1 MASDAPK
8 IIFSMLGVGKTLPAG
23 KKILDSIYLSFY
35 YGAKIGVLGL
45 NGAGKS
51 TLLRIIAGVD
61 KAHDGEIQSQPGLT
75 FGLLEQEPDLGGDD
89 RTVKEVVEEGMA
101 EAVGLVKRYEEI
113 SNAFAEPDA
122 DFDALI
128 AEQAK
133 VQEAIDRLGAW
144 DVDARLQQAMDALH
158 CPPSDAK
165 VGVLSG
171 GEKRR
176 VALVRLLLQAPD
188 VLLLDEPTNH
198 LDAASVA
205 WLEQHLASYPGTII
219 AVTHDRYFLDNVAGW
234 ILELDRGKGIPYEG
248 NYTSW
253 LEQKEARLAQEKN
266 QRDKRRKT
274 IQQELE
280 WVRQNAKGRRTKSKA
295 RLARYE
301 ELQAGLPEERREEL
315 EIYIPPGPRLGNVV
329 VQAEHVAKGYGDR
342 QLVEDL
348 TFSLPPG
355 GIVGVV
361 GPNGAGKT
369 TLFRMITGQEQPDA
383 GTFRVGD
390 TVQIGYVNQDRDL
403 DPNKTVWETIS
414 GGSDFIQLGTR
425 EVNSR
430 AYVGR
435 FNFGGQDQQKKVG
448 TLSGGERGRLQ
459 LAVTLKEGANVL
471 LLDEPTNDL
480 DVNTLRA
487 LEEALL
493 AFGGCAVVI
502 SHDRWFLD
510 RVATHTLAFEGD
522 GQVFFYPGPYSEY
535 EDDRRDR
542 LGIQDAEPTGP
553 HRKLTRA

>member
-1 MASDAPK
+1 MSDQK
-8 IIFSMLGVGKTLPAG
+8 IIFSMLGVGKTLPTG
-23 KKILDSIYLSFY
+23 KKILDNIYLSFY

-51 TLLRIIAGVD
+51 TLLKIIAGRDD
-61 KAHDGEIQSQPGLT
+61 KYDGEIQKQPDISIGM
-75 FGLLEQEPDLGGDD
+75 LEQEPDLGDPS
-89 RTVKEVVEEGMA
+89 RTVRQVVEEGMS
-101 EAVGLVKRYEEI
+101 EAVGLLKRYEEI
-113 SNAFAEPDA
+113 SAAFAEPDA

-128 AEQAK
+128 AEQGK
-133 VQEAIDRLGAW
+133 IQEDIDRLGAW

-158 CPPSDAK
+158 CPPGDAPI
-165 VGVLSG
+165 GPLSG

-198 LDAASVA
+198 LDAQSVA
-205 WLEQHLASYPGTII
+205 WLEQHLAQYPGTVI

-234 ILELDRGKGIPYEG
+234 ILELDRGKGIPFEG
-248 NYTSW
+248 NYTRW
-253 LEQKEARLAQEKN
+253 LEQKEARLKQEEKEAS
-266 QRDKRRKT
+266 KRQKT
-274 IQQELE
+274 IHQELE
-280 WVRQNAKGRRTKSKA
+280 WVRQNAKGQRTKSKA
-295 RLARYE
+295 RIARYE
-301 ELQAGLPEERREEL
+301 ELQAGLSDERRDEL

-329 VQAEHVAKGYGDR
+329 VQAEHVDKAYGDR
-342 QLVEDL
+342 TLVEDL
-348 TFSLPPG
+348 TFDLPPG

-369 TLFRMITGQEQPDA
+369 TLFRMITGAEQPDD
-383 GTFRVGD
+383 GTFRVGE
-390 TVQIGYVNQDRDL
+390 TVQIGYVNQERDL
-403 DPNKTVWETIS
+403 DPDKTVWEVIS
-414 GGSDFIQLGTR
+414 GGSDFIQLGSK

-435 FNFGGQDQQKKVG
+435 FNFGGADQQKKVG
-448 TLSGGERGRLQ
+448 SLSGGERGRLQ

-471 LLDEPTNDL
+471 LLDEPTNAL

-493 AFGGCAVVI
+493 SFGGCAVVI
-502 SHDRWFLD
+502 SHDRWFLN

-522 GQVFFYPGPYSEY
+522 GEVFFYPGNYDEY
-535 EDDRRDR
+535 AENRLER
-542 LGIQDAEPTGP
+542 LGLEADEPAGP

>member
-1 MASDAPK
+1 MSDQK
-8 IIFSMLGVGKTLPAG
+8 IIFSMLGVGKTLPTG
-23 KKILDSIYLSFY
+23 KKILDNIYLSFY

-51 TLLRIIAGVD
+51 TLLRIIAGKD
-61 KAHDGEIQSQPGLT
+61 PNHDGEIQKQPDLSI
-75 FGLLEQEPDLGGDD
+75 GLLEQEPDLGDPS

-101 EAVGLVKRYEEI
+101 EAVGLLKRYEEI
-113 SNAFAEPDA
+113 SAGFAEPDA

-128 AEQAK
+128 AEQGK
-133 VQEAIDRLGAW
+133 VQEEIDRLGAW

-158 CPPSDAK
+158 CPPGDAPI
-165 VGVLSG
+165 GPRSG

-198 LDAASVA
+198 LDAQSVA
-205 WLEQHLASYPGTII
+205 WLEKHLAGYPGTVI

-234 ILELDRGKGIPYEG
+234 ILELARGKGIPFEG

-253 LEQKEARLAQEKN
+253 LEQKERRLAQEEKEAS
-266 QRDKRRKT
+266 KRQKT
-274 IQQELE
+274 IHQELE
-280 WVRQNAKGRRTKSKA
+280 WVRQNAKGQRTKSKA
-295 RLARYE
+295 RIARYE
-301 ELQAGLPEERREEL
+301 ELQAGLGDERREEL

-329 VQAEHVAKGYGDR
+329 VEAEHVDKGYDGR
-342 QLVEDL
+342 TLVEDL

-369 TLFRMITGQEQPDA
+369 TLFRMITGEEDPDGGA
-383 GTFRVGD
+383 FRVGE
-390 TVQIGYVNQDRDL
+390 TVKLGYVNQVRDL
-403 DPNKTVWETIS
+403 DPDKTVWEVIS
-414 GGSDFIQLGTR
+414 GGADFIQLGTR

-435 FNFGGQDQQKKVG
+435 FNFGGSDQQKKVG

-522 GQVFFYPGPYSEY
+522 GEVTFYPGNYSEY
-535 EDDRRDR
+535 AEDRKAR
-542 LGIQDAEPTGP
+542 LGIDPDEPTGP
-553 HRKLTRA
+553 HRRLTRA

>member
-1 MASDAPK
+1 MSDQK
-8 IIFSMLGVGKTLPAG
+8 IIFSMLGVGKTLPTG
-23 KKILDSIYLSFY
+23 KKILDNIYLSFY

-51 TLLRIIAGVD
+51 TLLRIIAGQDD
-61 KAHDGEIQSQPGLT
+61 KHDGEIQKQPGLT
-75 FGLLEQEPDLGGDD
+75 IGMLEQEPDLGDPS

-101 EAVGLVKRYEEI
+101 EAVGLLKRYEEI
-113 SNAFAEPDA
+113 SAAFAEPDA

-128 AEQAK
+128 AEQGK
-133 VQEAIDRLGAW
+133 VQEDIDRLGAW

-158 CPPSDAK
+158 CPPADAPI
-165 VGVLSG
+165 GPLSG

-198 LDAASVA
+198 LDARSVA
-205 WLEQHLASYPGTII
+205 WLEQHLAGYEGTVI

-234 ILELDRGKGIPYEG
+234 ILELDRGKGIPFEG

-253 LEQKEARLAQEKN
+253 LEQKEARLKQEEK
-266 QRDKRRKT
+266 DASKRQKT
-274 IQQELE
+274 IHQELE
-280 WVRQNAKGRRTKSKA
+280 WVRQNAKGQRTKSKA
-295 RLARYE
+295 RIARYE
-301 ELQAGLPEERREEL
+301 ELQAGLSEEKRDEL

-329 VQAEHVAKGYGDR
+329 VQAEGVKKGYGDR
-342 QLVEDL
+342 TLVENL
-348 TFSLPPG
+348 TFDLPPG
-355 GIVGVV
+355 GIVGIV

-383 GTFRVGD
+383 GSFRVGE
-390 TVQIGYVNQDRDL
+390 TVQLGYVNQERDL
-403 DPNKTVWETIS
+403 DPDKTVWQVIS
-414 GGSDFIQLGTR
+414 GGADFIQLGTK

-435 FNFGGQDQQKKVG
+435 FNFGGADQQKKVG

-502 SHDRWFLD
+502 SHDRWFLN
-510 RVATHTLAFEGD
+510 RVATHILAFEEG
-522 GQVFFYPGPYSEY
+522 GVFFYPGNYAEY
-535 EDDRRDR
+535 EADRKVR
-542 LGIQDAEPTGP
+542 LGMPDDEPTGP
-553 HRKLTRA
+553 HRRLTRA

>member
-1 MASDAPK
+1 
-8 IIFSMLGVGKTLPAG
+8 MLGVGKTLPTG
-23 KKILDSIYLSFY
+23 KKILDDIYLSFY

-51 TLLRIIAGVD
+51 TLLKIIAGKD
-61 KAHDGEIQSQPGLT
+61 PNHDGEIQKQPDLHIGM
-75 FGLLEQEPDLGGDD
+75 LEQEPDLGDPS
-89 RTVKEVVEEGMA
+89 RTVREVVEEGMA
-101 EAVGLVKRYEEI
+101 EAVGLLKRYEEI
-113 SNAFAEPDA
+113 SAAFAEPDA
-122 DFDALI
+122 DFDKLI
-128 AEQAK
+128 AEQGK
-133 VQEAIDRLGAW
+133 VQEEIDRLGAW

-158 CPPSDAK
+158 CPPADAPI
-165 VGVLSG
+165 GPLSG

-198 LDAASVA
+198 LDAQSVA
-205 WLEQHLASYPGTII
+205 WLEQHLAGYEGTVI

-234 ILELDRGKGIPYEG
+234 ILELDRGKGIPFKG

-253 LEQKEARLAQEKN
+253 LEQKEARLAQEEKEAS
-266 QRDKRRKT
+266 KRQKT
-274 IQQELE
+274 IHQELE
-280 WVRQNAKGRRTKSKA
+280 WVRQNAKGQRTKSKA
-295 RLARYE
+295 RIARYE
-301 ELQAGLPEERREEL
+301 ELQAGLPEERREDL

-329 VQAEHVAKGYGDR
+329 VEAEGVTKGYDGR
-342 QLVEDL
+342 TLVEDL

-369 TLFRMITGQEQPDA
+369 TLFRMITGEEEPDA
-383 GTFRVGD
+383 GSFRVGE
-390 TVQIGYVNQDRDL
+390 TVQLGYVNQVRDL
-403 DPNKTVWETIS
+403 DPDKTVWQVIS
-414 GGSDFIQLGTR
+414 GGADFIQLGNR

-435 FNFGGQDQQKKVG
+435 FNFGGADQQKKVG

-459 LAVTLKEGANVL
+459 LAVTLKEGSNVL

-522 GQVFFYPGPYSEY
+522 GEVVFYPGNYSEY
-535 EDDRRDR
+535 AEDRRQR
-542 LGIQDAEPTGP
+542 LGVDPDEPTGP
-553 HRKLTRA
+553 HRRLTRA